1 VFCHTIRSSL
11 TIDGKKYELAIDE
24 FQKDSIFLDGCSKKA
39 ELRRL
44 DSKNLHSLT
53 VDKRS
58 YRVYIEPNSDGY
70 YVWLKHRK
78 YFVELHDERAL
89 LIRGLINRSEG
100 PKGQVEIKAPMPGL
114 IVKFNVEEG
123 QAVKVGD
130 SLVIIEA
137 MKMENEIRSKTAGT
151 VKKVLRAARDSVDKD
166 ALLLVIE

>member
-1 VFCHTIRSSL
+1 MNYVAQIK
-11 TIDGKKYELAIDE
+11 GKKYKLSMDE
-24 FQKDSIFLDGCSKKA
+24 FRNDEISVNGRSKKA

-58 YRVYIEPNSDGY
+58 YRVYIEPVPDGY

-89 LIRGLINRSEG
+89 LIRGLINRGEG
-100 PKGQVEIKAPMPGL
+100 PKGQGEVKAPMPGL
-114 IVKFNVEEG
+114 IVKFNVAEG

-137 MKMENEIRSKTAGT
+137 MKMENEIRSKTAGI
-151 VKKVLRAARDSVDKD
+151 VKKVLKAARDSVEKN

>member
-1 VFCHTIRSSL
+1 MNYVAR
-11 TIDGKKYELAIDE
+11 IDGKKYEVAIDE
-24 FQKDSIFLDGCSKKA
+24 FQKDDISVNGNSKKA
-39 ELRRL
+39 ELLRL

-53 VDKRS
+53 VDRRS
-58 YRVYIEPNSDGY
+58 YRVYIEPDSDGY

-89 LIRGLINRSEG
+89 LLRGLINRGEG
-100 PKGQVEIKAPMPGL
+100 PKGQGEIKAPMPGL

-123 QAVKVGD
+123 QVVKVGD

-151 VKKVLRAARDSVDKD
+151 VKKIFRAARDSVDRD